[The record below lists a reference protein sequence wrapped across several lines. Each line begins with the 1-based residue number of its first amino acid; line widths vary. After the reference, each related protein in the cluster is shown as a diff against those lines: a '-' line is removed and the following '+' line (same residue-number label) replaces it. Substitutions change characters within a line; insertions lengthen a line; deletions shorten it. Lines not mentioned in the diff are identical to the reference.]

1 MLMSLSLTSLS
12 VRGFLGCLFMMS
24 LSAASY
30 ANEMAGTWAGEAR
43 ESGWCWGTLPSQS
56 LGVAGTHHVG
66 AQVDAED
73 GDGAQRQWD
82 VGHDEQQEG
91 CDLRDVAG
99 QGVGNGF
106 LQVVEDQAACWQ
118 GGLRPQHPRQGTL
131 VPLPLPY
138 PVQAS
143 FLIHPL
149 TTRLSI
155 QTSNQVASVQ
165 TFSKYNHLGRLR
177 SSFSFFFSPFL
188 AMQHGLRDLSCPDQ
202 RLNLCPQQ

>member
-1 MLMSLSLTSLS
+1 MSLSLTSLS

-106 LQVVEDQAACWQ
+106 L
-118 GGLRPQHPRQGTL
+118 
-131 VPLPLPY
+131 
-138 PVQAS
+138 
-143 FLIHPL
+143 
-149 TTRLSI
+149 
-155 QTSNQVASVQ
+155 
-165 TFSKYNHLGRLR
+165 
-177 SSFSFFFSPFL
+177 
-188 AMQHGLRDLSCPDQ
+188 
-202 RLNLCPQQ
+202 